1 MSRPLSPT
9 ILPPRL
15 SNCSRALATTLDVLE
30 ISPARLSINRE
41 LKSRSWPAT
50 MRPLR
55 LSSRSAFKSVRR
67 SLTSLPPALLSRRA
81 TSMSMSPLLERRPA
95 LRLSSA
101 AAWTCSDPRR
111 QIRVG
116 RYDLDRAKHL
126 TVLADLGDLHVLGV
140 VAVVTE
146 QFLVLDVLAQAS
158 AECVQ
163 ILQVAQRVTVDT
175 AYPVEFGLRMI
186 ADQLQGILDDA
197 DNGAVNESA
206 VRKVR
211 REGLFHQRLRPAG
224 A

>member
-1 MSRPLSPT
+1 MSE
-9 ILPPRL
+9 
-15 SNCSRALATTLDVLE
+15 AQG
-30 ISPARLSINRE
+30 
-41 LKSRSWPAT
+41 
-50 MRPLR
+50 
-55 LSSRSAFKSVRR
+55 SAQ
-67 SLTSLPPALLSRRA
+67 A
-81 TSMSMSPLLERRPA
+81 
-95 LRLSSA
+95 
-101 AAWTCSDPRR
+101 D
-111 QIRVG
+111 QVG

-211 REGLFHQRLRPAG
+211 REGLFTSVCGPSP
-224 A
+224 